1 MKLSLAAKSITLFG
15 LSLLFLVLLTLFESS
30 FSGRSLTAERVIS
43 ALLLVLPGVIG
54 VGLGVLSIR
63 RKEPMRWLA
72 LLGIVLNAFFALF
85 HVLVISFAG

>member
-1 MKLSLAAKSITLFG
+1 MRSRAVQSVALFG
-15 LSLLFLVLLTLFESS
+15 LSVLFLFLLTVFESS
-30 FSGRSLTAERVIS
+30 FSGMSLPAERVIS

-63 RKEPMRWLA
+63 RKEPRRWLA
-72 LLGIVLNAFFALF
+72 ILGIVLNAFFALF